1 MSKKHPRKWFVN
13 AYFARITLRPVRST
27 DEFFK
32 SISPFFDTWDE
43 AREHLLKYAEIRL
56 KNAKA
61 ELPAAERNL
70 KRVQALRAQEGPKP

>member
-13 AYFARITLRPVRST
+13 AYFARITCKPVRSH

-32 SISPFFDTWDE
+32 SISPFFDTWED
-43 AREHLLKYAEIRL
+43 ARQHLLKCAEIRL
-56 KNAKA
+56 KKAKA

-70 KRVQALRAQEGPKP
+70 KRVQSLRAQEGPKP